1 MTSLFYFFLVCYKWN
16 KSKSSIFGMIPLTN
30 HHASHTSFLPTN
42 SRCLPNPV
50 CAPPSSQ
57 IGRSPMYLAHLDPLF
72 PSTSNWLRKTYS
84 GWFGKYFFEFH
95 ILLYPMTFHC
105 LQVISRIIYPII
117 SNEFNESIQ
126 LQPPIIRF
134 STVF

>member
-1 MTSLFYFFLVCYKWN
+1 M
-16 KSKSSIFGMIPLTN
+16 
-30 HHASHTSFLPTN
+30 
-42 SRCLPNPV
+42 
-50 CAPPSSQ
+50 
-57 IGRSPMYLAHLDPLF
+57 
-72 PSTSNWLRKTYS
+72 RKTYS
-84 GWFGKYFFEFH
+84 GWFGKYSFEFQ

-105 LQVISRIIYPII
+105 LQVISRIVYPII